1 MTTTSTTT
9 TWGLIALVAV
19 VTVVLKGLGAVV
31 LGTRPLPAPVLRV
44 VALLAAPL
52 IAALVVTNALADGT
66 RLHVGADTVGVLV
79 AGVLLLRRV
88 AVLPAVLVAVAT
100 TALLRASGLL
110 D

>member
-1 MTTTSTTT
+1 MS

-19 VTVVLKGLGAVV
+19 VTVVLKGLGPAV
-31 LGTRPLPAPVLRV
+31 LGARPLPPPVLRV

-52 IAALVVTNALADGT
+52 VGALVVTTALADGT
-66 RLHVGADTVGVLV
+66 RLHVGADTAGVLV

-88 AVLPAVLVAVAT
+88 PVLAAVLVAVVT
-100 TALLRASGLL
+100 TALLRASGLA